1 MIRLM
6 GAPQG
11 AVPLSTKCD
20 PEGASQTRR
29 RPWSMKYAVGLV
41 DIIKVLSACIGLS
54 GAYLVVA
61 MLSLNVGG
69 TCSSLIFKTGV
80 WFFFANQ

>member
-6 GAPQG
+6 GDPQG

-41 DIIKVLSACIGLS
+41 NIQVLSACIGLS

-69 TCSSLIFKTGV
+69 TCGSLL
-80 WFFFANQ
+80 

>member
-6 GAPQG
+6 GGPQG

-29 RPWSMKYAVGLV
+29 RPLSMKYAVGLV
-41 DIIKVLSACIGLS
+41 DIKVLSACIGLS

-61 MLSLNVGG
+61 MLSQKMRG
-69 TCSSLIFKTGV
+69 TCGSLIFKTRV
-80 WFFFANQ
+80 WFSFANQ